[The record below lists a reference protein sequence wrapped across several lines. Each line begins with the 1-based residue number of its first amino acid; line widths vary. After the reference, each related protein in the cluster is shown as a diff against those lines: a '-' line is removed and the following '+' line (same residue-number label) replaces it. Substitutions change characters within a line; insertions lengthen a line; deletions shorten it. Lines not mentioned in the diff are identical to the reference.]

1 VENSYKPFNTL
12 LCLHKGVDVLRIA
25 KIPEAEKITQ
35 QALKKALK
43 SASSKHGVER
53 ERAILLTFYKEIRS
67 KLSGAIKSVPRIESL
82 DMFKKELIDT
92 LIGVRELKRVLAHFN
107 KSLRIISKL
116 KKEYIYRLSR
126 VKTEREARKLTNEF
140 LGRSCSVIKKLK
152 RSIELF
158 NGYVVKLKEMPDIKP
173 LPTLLIAGCPNVG
186 KTTLLN
192 KITGSKAKI
201 ASYAFTTTR
210 LNLGYAT
217 SDAKEMQVI
226 DTPGL
231 LDRKIEEMNR
241 VERKAIIAL
250 KHLANAIAFVLD
262 PTESSYMIDAQRGLL
277 TYIKKTFNMPI
288 IVVISKVDIA
298 NEEQVA
304 LAKKIA
310 EDLGL
315 EWVLNNNPE
324 LKAKLV
330 EFCLR

>member
-1 VENSYKPFNTL
+1 M
-12 LCLHKGVDVLRIA
+12 RIA
-25 KIPEAEKITQ
+25 KIPEAEKIMQ
-35 QALKKALK
+35 KALKKALK
-43 SASSKHGVER
+43 NASSKHGVER
-53 ERAILLTFYKEIRS
+53 ERIMLLTFYKEIRS
-67 KLSGAIKSVPRIESL
+67 RLSRAIKSVPRIESL

-107 KSLRIISKL
+107 KSLKIISRL
-116 KKEYIYRLSR
+116 KREYIYRLSR
-126 VKTEREARKLTNEF
+126 VKSEKEARKLTNEF
-140 LGRSCSVIKKLK
+140 LGRASSVIKKLK

-217 SDAKEMQVI
+217 SDAKEVQVI

-231 LDRKIEEMNR
+231 LDRKIEEMNN

-262 PTESSYMIDAQRGLL
+262 PTESSYMIDAQKGLL
-277 TYIKKTFNMPI
+277 TYIKRKFDMPI

-298 NEEQVA
+298 SDEQITLARKIVEE
-304 LAKKIA
+304 
-310 EDLGL
+310 LGL